1 MEAIRSSKRTKK
13 KRQELKKVLGRT
25 EIFALSFGTMV
36 GWSWIVFTSNWIDA
50 AGVLGAIVSF
60 LITGMMCTFVGL
72 TYAELTSAF
81 PLAGGELAFSYRAMG
96 YFGSWFTG
104 WTLAFAYVGVAAW
117 EGIALSTAF
126 HYLLPLPKIGYLWTI
141 AGYDVYF
148 SWSIVGIIGAI
159 ILTILNLYGVKPAA
173 IIQIMLVMVMI
184 VVGIIFV
191 LGGVAFG
198 NTDYVKPLFTD
209 FKGIGIVILMAPS
222 MFIGFDV
229 VSKSAEE
236 MSMPIKYIARVLI
249 LSIILA
255 MVWYIL
261 MILATALSAPQS
273 FRSQSSVPTAESAA
287 MAFHSGI
294 FGKIVIIGG
303 ICGIL
308 TSWNGFIVGASR
320 IIFAMGRAKML
331 PYIFGRVNARSQAP
345 SAAIVFV
352 GFLCCLSP
360 LLGEK
365 ALVWLVDASAFATV
379 IAYLMVSVSFLLLRR
394 REPEL
399 SRPYSVRNGTA
410 IGCIAVVS
418 ELFFLYWY
426 TPLSSGGL
434 IWPYEWGLILSWAVV
449 GVLLIGLLY
458 GLNRKDQIS
467 TQEREVL
474 IFGEEYSRER

>member
-1 MEAIRSSKRTKK
+1 LKK

-36 GWSWIVFTSNWIDA
+36 GWGWLVFTSNWIGS
-50 AGVLGAIVSF
+50 AGMLGALIAF
-60 LITGMMCTFVGL
+60 LITGLMCTFVGL

-81 PLAGGELAFSYRAMG
+81 PLAGGEVAFSYRAMG

-104 WTLAFAYVGVAAW
+104 WTLAFAYIGVAAW

-126 HYLLPLPKIGYLWTI
+126 HYLLPLPKLGYLWTI
-141 AGYDVYF
+141 AGYEVYF
-148 SWSIVGIIGAI
+148 SWSIVGIIGAV
-159 ILTILNLYGVKPAA
+159 ILTGLNLFGVKPAA

-198 NTDYVKPLFTD
+198 EPENIKPLFTD
-209 FKGIGIVILMAPS
+209 FKGVGIVILMAPS

-236 MSMPIKYIARVLI
+236 MSMPIKYIVRVLV

-255 MVWYIL
+255 MVWYML
-261 MILATALSAPQS
+261 MIFATAVSAPQQTLIS
-273 FRSQSSVPTAESAA
+273 SSVPAASSAA
-287 MAFHSGI
+287 YAYHSDL
-294 FGKIVIIGG
+294 FAKILIIGG

-331 PYIFGRVNARSQAP
+331 PFAFGRVNPRSNAP
-345 SAAIVFV
+345 SAAIGFV

-365 ALVWLVDASAFATV
+365 ALVWLVDASAFGTV
-379 IAYLMVSVSFLLLRR
+379 VAYLMVSVSFLILRKQ
-394 REPEL
+394 EPDL
-399 SRPYSVRNGTA
+399 QRPYSVRYGTT
-410 IGCIAVVS
+410 IGYVAVVS

-434 IWPYEWGLILSWAVV
+434 VWPYEWGLVLSWILV
-449 GVLLIGLLY
+449 GFLLVALHY
-458 GLNRKDQIS
+458 GLNYKNKIQE
-467 TQEREVL
+467 QERELL
-474 IFGEEYSRER
+474 IFGEEYARER

>member
-1 MEAIRSSKRTKK
+1 VKK

-36 GWSWIVFTSNWIDA
+36 GWGWLVFTSNWIGS

-60 LITGMMCTFVGL
+60 LFTGLMCVFVGL

-81 PLAGGELAFSYRAMG
+81 PLAGGEVAFSYRAMG

-104 WTLAFAYVGVAAW
+104 WTLAFAYIGVAAW

-126 HYLLPLPKIGYLWTI
+126 HYLIPLPKLGYLWTI
-141 AGYDVYF
+141 AGYDVYL
-148 SWSIVGIIGAI
+148 SWSIVGIVGAV
-159 ILTILNLYGVKPAA
+159 ILTALNLIGVKPAA

-184 VVGIIFV
+184 IVGVIFV

-198 NTDYVKPLFTD
+198 DTENLKPVFTD
-209 FKGIGIVILMAPS
+209 FKGIGIVMLMAPS

-236 MSMPIKYIARVLI
+236 MNMPIKYIARVLI
-249 LSIILA
+249 LSIVLA

-273 FRSQSSVPTAESAA
+273 FLNNASVPAANSAA
-287 MAFHSGI
+287 LAFHTEL
-294 FGKIVIIGG
+294 FAKIIIVGG

-331 PYIFGRVNARSQAP
+331 PFVFGRVNARSQAP
-345 SAAIVFV
+345 SAAIGFV

-360 LLGEK
+360 LMGEN
-365 ALVWLVDASAFATV
+365 ALVWLVDASAFGTV
-379 IAYLMVSVSFLLLRR
+379 IAYLMVSVSFLLLRK
-394 REPEL
+394 REPDL
-399 SRPYSVRNGTA
+399 RRPYSVRKGTA
-410 IGCIAVVS
+410 IGCIAVAS

-434 IWPYEWGLILSWAVV
+434 IWPYEWGLVVSW
-449 GVLLIGLLY
+449 VLVGLLLVALHY
-458 GLNRKDQIS
+458 GLNYKDKV
-467 TQEREVL
+467 RESDRELL
-474 IFGEEYSRER
+474 IFGEEYARERP

>member
-1 MEAIRSSKRTKK
+1 MKK

-36 GWSWIVFTSNWIDA
+36 GWGWLVFTSNWIGS
-50 AGVLGAIVSF
+50 AGVLGAIISF
-60 LITGMMCTFVGL
+60 LITGLMCVFVGL

-81 PLAGGELAFSYRAMG
+81 PLAGGEVAFSYRAMG

-104 WTLAFAYVGVAAW
+104 WTLTFAYIGVAAW

-126 HYLLPLPKIGYLWTI
+126 HYLIPLPRIGYLWTI
-141 AGYDVYF
+141 AGYDVYL
-148 SWSIVGIIGAI
+148 SWSIIGIVGAV
-159 ILTILNLYGVKPAA
+159 ILTSLNLFGVKPAA

-184 VVGIIFV
+184 MVGIIFA
-191 LGGVAFG
+191 LGGVTFG
-198 NTDYVKPLFTD
+198 STENIEPLFTN

-229 VSKSAEE
+229 VAKSAEE

-249 LSIILA
+249 LSIIFA

-261 MILATALSAPQS
+261 MILATAMSAPQKFLS
-273 FRSQSSVPTAESAA
+273 HSSVPAAESAA
-287 MAFHSGI
+287 LAYHSGL
-294 FGKIVIIGG
+294 FAKMVIVGG

-320 IIFAMGRAKML
+320 ILFAMGRAKML
-331 PYIFGRVNARSQAP
+331 PFIFGRVNPKSQAP

-352 GFLCCLSP
+352 GLLCCLSP

-365 ALVWLVDASAFATV
+365 ALVWLVDASAFGTV
-379 IAYLMVSVSFLLLRR
+379 IAYLMVSVSFLILRR
-394 REPEL
+394 REPDL
-399 SRPYSVRNGTA
+399 QRPYTVRNGTF

-434 IWPYEWGLILSWAVV
+434 IWPYEWGLILSWAAV
-449 GVLLIGLLY
+449 GIFLIGVHY
-458 GLNRKDQIS
+458 SLNYKETTNDAD
-467 TQEREVL
+467 REIL
-474 IFGEEYSRER
+474 IFGEEYARER

>member
-1 MEAIRSSKRTKK
+1 MKK
-13 KRQELKKVLGRT
+13 NRQELKKVLGRT

-36 GWSWIVFTSNWIDA
+36 GWGWLIFTSNWIGS
-50 AGVLGAIVSF
+50 AGVLGAIVGF
-60 LITGMMCTFVGL
+60 LITGLMCVFVGL

-81 PLAGGELAFSYRAMG
+81 PLAGGEVAFSYRAMG

-104 WTLAFAYVGVAAW
+104 WTLTFAYIGVAAW

-126 HYLLPLPKIGYLWTI
+126 HYLIPLPRIGYLWTI

-148 SWSIVGIIGAI
+148 SWSVVGIVGAV
-159 ILTILNLYGVKPAA
+159 ILTALNLFGVKPAA

-184 VVGIIFV
+184 MVGIIFA
-191 LGGVAFG
+191 LGGVTFG
-198 NTDYVKPLFTD
+198 DTQNLQPLFTH

-229 VSKSAEE
+229 VAKSAEE

-249 LSIILA
+249 LSIVFA

-261 MILATALSAPQS
+261 MILATALSAPQNLLTH
-273 FRSQSSVPTAESAA
+273 SSVPAAESAA
-287 MAFHSGI
+287 FAYHSEL
-294 FGKIVIIGG
+294 FAKIVIVGG

-320 IIFAMGRAKML
+320 ILFAMGRAKML
-331 PYIFGRVNARSQAP
+331 PLVFGRVNSKSQAP

-365 ALVWLVDASAFATV
+365 ALVWLVDASAFGTV
-379 IAYLMVSVSFLLLRR
+379 IAYLMVSVSFLILRR
-394 REPEL
+394 REPDL
-399 SRPYSVRNGTA
+399 QRPYTVRNGTV

-434 IWPYEWGLILSWAVV
+434 IWPYEWGLIIGWAAV
-449 GVLLIGLLY
+449 GIFLVGLHF
-458 GLNRKDQIS
+458 GLNYKDETS
-467 TQEREVL
+467 DADREVL
-474 IFGEEYSRER
+474 IFGEEYARER